1 MRVVREAPQPSRTL
15 TRGCGKTTMSELWVE
30 RHRPRSV
37 SGIKGQRA
45 VVDRLRA
52 YAETRTFPH
61 LMFAGPP
68 GTGKTTAAL
77 ALARD
82 VFGESY
88 RSNLLEMN
96 ASDERKLES
105 IRTKVKQFART
116 APMPGSTFKVI
127 FLDEADALTPDAQ
140 GTLRRIMEQYS
151 ETCRFILSCNYSSK
165 IIEAIQSRCAV
176 FRFRPLDQEKVLEMV
191 VEVAQKEGVE
201 LDAEAAE
208 AIAHVSLGDLRKAI
222 TSLQVAASLDPHVT
236 RDLVY
241 ETTATAP
248 PEELHGFFLA
258 CKEDGFQPARRRM
271 RGILDRFGLA
281 GTDLVNQLHRELG
294 DVTFL
299 DEVQK
304 LAVTEAMAETD
315 FRMVEG
321 GGESLQLDAMAA
333 RICTLIGN

>member
-1 MRVVREAPQPSRTL
+1 
-15 TRGCGKTTMSELWVE
+15 MSELWVE
-30 RHRPRSV
+30 RHRPSSV
-37 SGIKGQRA
+37 REMKGQRA

-52 YAETRTFPH
+52 YADSRTFPH

-77 ALARD
+77 ALTRD
-82 VFGESY
+82 VFGEGY

-116 APMPGSTFKVI
+116 APMPGTTFKVI

-140 GTLRRIMEQYS
+140 GALRRIMEQFA

-165 IIEAIQSRCAV
+165 IVEAIQSRCAV
-176 FRFRPLDQEKVLEMV
+176 FRFRPLDEEKVLETV
-191 VEVAQKEGVE
+191 LEISKHEGIN
-201 LDAEAAE
+201 LDKGAAE
-208 AIAHVSLGDLRKAI
+208 AISKVSLGDLRKAI
-222 TSLQVAASLDPHVT
+222 TSLQVAASLDPNVT
-236 RDLVY
+236 RELVY

-248 PEELHGFFLA
+248 PEDLHGFFLA

-294 DVTFL
+294 GVTFL
-299 DEVQK
+299 DEIQK
-304 LAVTEAMAETD
+304 LSVTEAMAECD

-321 GGESLQLDAMAA
+321 GGEYLQLDAMAA
-333 RICTLIGN
+333 KICQLLQS

>member
-1 MRVVREAPQPSRTL
+1 
-15 TRGCGKTTMSELWVE
+15 MSELWVE

-45 VVDRLRA
+45 VVERLRA
-52 YAETRTFPH
+52 YAESKTFPH

-77 ALARD
+77 ALGRD
-82 VFGESY
+82 VFGDGY
-88 RSNLLEMN
+88 RDNLLEMN

-116 APMPGSTFKVI
+116 APMPGTSFKVI

-140 GTLRRIMEQYS
+140 GALRRIMEQYA

-165 IIEAIQSRCAV
+165 IVEAIQSRCAV
-176 FRFRPLDQEKVLEMV
+176 FRFRPLDEDKVLEMV
-191 VEVAQKEGVE
+191 VDVAKREGVG
-201 LDAEAAE
+201 LDGDAAE
-208 AIAHVSLGDLRKAI
+208 AIASVSLGDLRKAI
-222 TSLQVAASLDPHVT
+222 TSLQVAASLDNDVT

-271 RGILDRFGLA
+271 KGILDRFGLA

-294 DVTFL
+294 GVTFL
-299 DEVQK
+299 DEIQQ
-304 LAVTEAMAETD
+304 LAVTEAMAECA

-321 GGESLQLDAMAA
+321 GGESLQRDVMTA
-333 RICTLIGN
+333 

>member
-1 MRVVREAPQPSRTL
+1 
-15 TRGCGKTTMSELWVE
+15 MSELWVE

-37 SGIKGQRA
+37 SEMKGQRA
-45 VVDRLRA
+45 VVDRLSA
-52 YAETRTFPH
+52 YSESKTFPH

-77 ALARD
+77 ALTRD
-82 VFGESY
+82 VFGDGF
-88 RSNLLEMN
+88 RNNLLEMN

-116 APMPGSTFKVI
+116 APMPGTSFKVI
-127 FLDEADALTPDAQ
+127 FLDEADALTSDAQ
-140 GTLRRIMEQYS
+140 GALRRIMEQFA

-165 IIEAIQSRCAV
+165 IVEAIQSRCAV
-176 FRFRPLDQEKVLEMV
+176 FRFRPLDSEKVLEKVM
-191 VEVAQKEGVE
+191 EVANSEGVE
-201 LDAEAAE
+201 LEETAAR
-208 AIAHVSLGDLRKAI
+208 AIADVSLGDLRKAI
-222 TSLQVAASLDPHVT
+222 TSLQVAASLDSHVT

-271 RGILDRFGLA
+271 REILDRFGLA

-294 DVTFL
+294 KVTFL
-299 DEVQK
+299 DEPQK
-304 LAVTEAMAETD
+304 LQVTEAMAECD

-333 RICTLIGN
+333 RICSMLGN

>member
-1 MRVVREAPQPSRTL
+1 
-15 TRGCGKTTMSELWVE
+15 MSELWVE
-30 RHRPRSV
+30 RHRPSSV
-37 SGIKGQRA
+37 REMKGQRA

-52 YAETRTFPH
+52 YADSGTFPH

-77 ALARD
+77 ALTRD
-82 VFGESY
+82 VFGEGY
-88 RSNLLEMN
+88 RNNLLEMN

-116 APMPGSTFKVI
+116 APMPGTTFKVI

-140 GTLRRIMEQYS
+140 GALRRIMEQFA

-165 IIEAIQSRCAV
+165 IVEAIQSRCAV
-176 FRFRPLDQEKVLEMV
+176 FRFRPLDEEKVLETV
-191 VEVAQKEGVE
+191 LEISKHEGIN
-201 LDAEAAE
+201 LDKGAAE
-208 AIAHVSLGDLRKAI
+208 AISKVSLGDLRKAI
-222 TSLQVAASLDPHVT
+222 TSLQVAASLDPNVT
-236 RDLVY
+236 RELVY

-248 PEELHGFFLA
+248 PEDLHGFFLA

-271 RGILDRFGLA
+271 REILDRFGLA

-294 DVTFL
+294 GVTFL
-299 DEVQK
+299 DEIQK
-304 LAVTEAMAETD
+304 LTVTEAMAECD

-333 RICTLIGN
+333 KICQLLQS

>member
-1 MRVVREAPQPSRTL
+1 M
-15 TRGCGKTTMSELWVE
+15 VE
-30 RHRPRSV
+30 RL
-37 SGIKGQRA
+37 K
-45 VVDRLRA
+45 A
-52 YAETRTFPH
+52 YSESKTFPH

-82 VFGESY
+82 VFGDGY
-88 RSNLLEMN
+88 RDNLLEMN

-116 APMPGSTFKVI
+116 APMPGTSFKVI

-140 GTLRRIMEQYS
+140 GALRRIMEQYA

-165 IIEAIQSRCAV
+165 IVEAIQSRCAV
-176 FRFRPLDQEKVLEMV
+176 FRFRPLDEDKVLEMV
-191 VEVAQKEGVE
+191 VEVAKGEGVE
-201 LDAEAAE
+201 LDGDAAE
-208 AIAHVSLGDLRKAI
+208 AIASVSLGDLRKAI
-222 TSLQVAASLDPHVT
+222 TSLQVAASLDNNVT

-271 RGILDRFGLA
+271 KGILDRFGLA

-294 DVTFL
+294 GVTFL

-304 LAVTEAMAETD
+304 LAVTEAMAECD

-321 GGESLQLDAMAA
+321 GGEALQLDSMTAK
-333 RICTLIGN
+333 ICGLIGS

>member
-1 MRVVREAPQPSRTL
+1 
-15 TRGCGKTTMSELWVE
+15 MSDLWVE
-30 RHRPRSV
+30 RHRPSSV
-37 SGIKGQRA
+37 SEMKGQKA

-52 YAETRTFPH
+52 YADSGTFPH

-77 ALARD
+77 ALTRD
-82 VFGESY
+82 VFGEGY
-88 RSNLLEMN
+88 RNNLLEMN

-116 APMPGSTFKVI
+116 APMPGTTFKVI

-140 GTLRRIMEQYS
+140 GALRRIMEQFA

-165 IIEAIQSRCAV
+165 IVEAIQSRCAV
-176 FRFRPLDQEKVLEMV
+176 FRFRPLDDEKVLQTV
-191 VEVAQKEGVE
+191 LEVSKHEGVN
-201 LDAEAAE
+201 LDMDAAE
-208 AIAHVSLGDLRKAI
+208 AISKVSLGDLRKAI
-222 TSLQVAASLDPHVT
+222 TSLQVAASLDPNVT
-236 RDLVY
+236 RELVY

-271 RGILDRFGLA
+271 KGIMDRFGLA

-294 DVTFL
+294 GVAFL
-299 DEVQK
+299 DEMQK
-304 LAVTEAMAETD
+304 LAITEAMAECD

-333 RICTLIGN
+333 KISQLLQN

>member
-1 MRVVREAPQPSRTL
+1 
-15 TRGCGKTTMSELWVE
+15 MSELWVE
-30 RHRPRSV
+30 RHRPSSV
-37 SGIKGQRA
+37 REMKGQRA

-52 YAETRTFPH
+52 YADSGTFPH

-77 ALARD
+77 ALTRD
-82 VFGESY
+82 VFGEDY
-88 RSNLLEMN
+88 RNNLLEMN

-116 APMPGSTFKVI
+116 APMPGTTFKVI

-140 GTLRRIMEQYS
+140 GALRRIMEQFA

-165 IIEAIQSRCAV
+165 IVEAIQSRCAV
-176 FRFRPLDQEKVLEMV
+176 FRFRPLDEEKVLETV
-191 VEVAQKEGVE
+191 LEISKHEGIN
-201 LDAEAAE
+201 LDKGAAE
-208 AIAHVSLGDLRKAI
+208 AISKVSLGDLRKAI
-222 TSLQVAASLDPHVT
+222 TSLQVAASLDPNVT
-236 RDLVY
+236 RELVY

-248 PEELHGFFLA
+248 PEDLHGFFLA

-294 DVTFL
+294 GVTFL
-299 DEVQK
+299 DEIQK
-304 LAVTEAMAETD
+304 LSVTEAMAECD

-333 RICTLIGN
+333 KICQLLQS

>member
-1 MRVVREAPQPSRTL
+1 
-15 TRGCGKTTMSELWVE
+15 MSELWVE

-37 SGIKGQRA
+37 SEMKGQRA
-45 VVDRLRA
+45 VVDRLSA
-52 YAETRTFPH
+52 YSESKTFPH

-77 ALARD
+77 ALTRD
-82 VFGESY
+82 VFGDGF
-88 RSNLLEMN
+88 RNNLLEMN

-105 IRTKVKQFART
+105 IRTKVKQFARK
-116 APMPGSTFKVI
+116 APMPGTSFKVI
-127 FLDEADALTPDAQ
+127 FLDEADALTSDAQ
-140 GTLRRIMEQYS
+140 GALRRIMEQFA

-165 IIEAIQSRCAV
+165 IVEAIQSRCAV
-176 FRFRPLDQEKVLEMV
+176 FRFRPLDSEKVLEKVM
-191 VEVAQKEGVE
+191 EVANSEGVE
-201 LDAEAAE
+201 LEEEAAR
-208 AIAHVSLGDLRKAI
+208 AIADVSLGDLRKAI
-222 TSLQVAASLDPHVT
+222 TSLQVAASLDSHVT

-294 DVTFL
+294 KVTFL
-299 DEVQK
+299 DEPQK
-304 LAVTEAMAETD
+304 LQVTEAMAECD

-333 RICTLIGN
+333 RICSMLGN

>member
-1 MRVVREAPQPSRTL
+1 
-15 TRGCGKTTMSELWVE
+15 MSELWVE

-45 VVDRLRA
+45 VVERLKA
-52 YAETRTFPH
+52 YSESKTFPH

-82 VFGESY
+82 VFGDGY
-88 RSNLLEMN
+88 RDNLLEMN

-116 APMPGSTFKVI
+116 APMPGTSFKVI

-140 GTLRRIMEQYS
+140 GALRRIMEQYA

-165 IIEAIQSRCAV
+165 IVEAIQSRCAV
-176 FRFRPLDQEKVLEMV
+176 FRFRPLDEDKVLEMV
-191 VEVAQKEGVE
+191 VEVAKGEGVE
-201 LDAEAAE
+201 LDGDAAE
-208 AIAHVSLGDLRKAI
+208 AIASVSLGDLRKAI
-222 TSLQVAASLDPHVT
+222 TSLQVAASLDNNVT

-271 RGILDRFGLA
+271 KGILDRFGLA

-294 DVTFL
+294 GVTFL

-304 LAVTEAMAETD
+304 LAVTEAMAECD

-321 GGESLQLDAMAA
+321 GGEALQLDSMTAK
-333 RICTLIGN
+333 ICGLIGS

>member
-1 MRVVREAPQPSRTL
+1 
-15 TRGCGKTTMSELWVE
+15 MSELWVE

-52 YAETRTFPH
+52 YAESRTFPH

-82 VFGESY
+82 VFGEGY

-127 FLDEADALTPDAQ
+127 FLDEADALTSDAQ
-140 GTLRRIMEQYS
+140 GALRRIMEQFS

-165 IIEAIQSRCAV
+165 IVEAIQSRCAV
-176 FRFRPLDQEKVLEMV
+176 FRFRPLDEDKVLDMV
-191 VEVAQKEGVE
+191 KEVAGSEGVE
-201 LDAEAAE
+201 LDDDAAH
-208 AIAHVSLGDLRKAI
+208 AIAQVSLGDLRKAI
-222 TSLQVAASLDPHVT
+222 TSLQVAASLNAHVT

-258 CKEDGFQPARRRM
+258 CKDDGFQPARRSM

-294 DVTFL
+294 DVSFL

-304 LAVTEAMAETD
+304 LAITVTMAECD

-321 GGESLQLDAMAA
+321 GGEALQLDAMTA
-333 RICTLIGN
+333 RICGLLGS

>member
-1 MRVVREAPQPSRTL
+1 
-15 TRGCGKTTMSELWVE
+15 MSELWVE

-45 VVDRLRA
+45 VVERLRA
-52 YAETRTFPH
+52 YSESKTFPH

-82 VFGESY
+82 VFGDGY
-88 RSNLLEMN
+88 RDNLLEMN

-116 APMPGSTFKVI
+116 APMPGTSFKVI

-140 GTLRRIMEQYS
+140 GALRRIMEQYA

-165 IIEAIQSRCAV
+165 IVEAIQSRCAV
-176 FRFRPLDQEKVLEMV
+176 FRFRPLDEDKVLEMV
-191 VEVAQKEGVE
+191 VEVAKGEGVE
-201 LDAEAAE
+201 LDGDAAE
-208 AIAHVSLGDLRKAI
+208 AIASVSLGDLRKAI
-222 TSLQVAASLDPHVT
+222 TSLQVAASLDNNVT

-271 RGILDRFGLA
+271 KGILDRFGLA

-294 DVTFL
+294 GVTFL

-304 LAVTEAMAETD
+304 LAVTEAMAECD

-321 GGESLQLDAMAA
+321 GGEALQLDSMTAK
-333 RICTLIGN
+333 ICGLIGS

>member
-1 MRVVREAPQPSRTL
+1 
-15 TRGCGKTTMSELWVE
+15 MSELWVE

-37 SGIKGQRA
+37 SEMKGQRA
-45 VVDRLRA
+45 VVDRLSA
-52 YAETRTFPH
+52 YSESKTFPH

-77 ALARD
+77 ALTRD
-82 VFGESY
+82 VFGDGF
-88 RSNLLEMN
+88 RNNLLEMN

-116 APMPGSTFKVI
+116 APMPGTSFKVI
-127 FLDEADALTPDAQ
+127 FLDEADALTSDAQ
-140 GTLRRIMEQYS
+140 GALRRIMEQFA

-165 IIEAIQSRCAV
+165 IVEAIQSRCAV
-176 FRFRPLDQEKVLEMV
+176 FRFRPLDSEKVLEKVM
-191 VEVAQKEGVE
+191 EVANSEGVE
-201 LDAEAAE
+201 LEEEAAR
-208 AIAHVSLGDLRKAI
+208 AIADVSLGDLRKAI
-222 TSLQVAASLDPHVT
+222 TSLQVAASLDTHVT

-294 DVTFL
+294 KVTFL
-299 DEVQK
+299 DEPQK
-304 LAVTEAMAETD
+304 LKVTEAMAEWTS
-315 FRMVEG
+315 EW
-321 GGESLQLDAMAA
+321 
-333 RICTLIGN
+333 